1 MSPPPGV
8 DFANPTAKCQPF
20 WSTKRVTGLQVFF
33 PFGTTSDF
41 GSELS
46 QNRSSWISMFVSD
59 CDAAT
64 QNTDSSPKA

>member
-20 WSTKRVTGLQVFF
+20 STKRVTGLQAFLGH
-33 PFGTTSDF
+33 FGTSDF

-46 QNRSSWISMFVSD
+46 QNRSSWISMFGIE
-59 CDAAT
+59 AW
-64 QNTDSSPKA
+64 